1 MDGFATRM
9 MWPLGRL
16 LVVVFAV
23 AWLGLSRPA
32 NAAAASP
39 AAATSAAVTVS
50 DARGRLIKLVAPPQ
64 RIVSLMPSLT
74 ESVCALGACERL
86 VGVDRY
92 SNWPDAVRRLP
103 KLGGLEDAQIEAIVA
118 LRPDVVLAARSSRA
132 IGRLEA
138 LGLKVLA
145 LEPVDHAELRTSL
158 ATLATLLGRP
168 GQAEALWQQID
179 DQVRRA
185 TAQVP
190 PAWRGQRV
198 YFEVDAAPYAAGAV
212 SFVGQTL
219 TQLGLAH
226 IIGPE
231 LGPFPKLNPEF
242 VLRAQPDLV
251 MAVTHDLASMPQR
264 PGWSHLRALQRRRV
278 CAFAPADYD
287 MLVRP
292 GPRLGEGALLIA
304 ACLSQLGAPSPAA
317 SGAAR

>member
-1 MDGFATRM
+1 MLS
-9 MWPLGRL
+9 PLGL
-16 LVVVFAV
+16 FLVAFAV
-23 AWLGLSRPA
+23 AWSGLSAP
-32 NAAAASP
+32 AAAAS
-39 AAATSAAVTVS
+39 ASSAAVSVS
-50 DARGRLIKLVAPPQ
+50 DARGQVITLAAPPQ

-74 ESVCALGACERL
+74 ETVCALDACERL
-86 VGVDRY
+86 VGIDRY
-92 SNWPDAVRRLP
+92 SNWPESVRRLP

-145 LEPVDHAELRTSL
+145 LEPVDHAQLRASL
-158 ATLATLLGRP
+158 TTLATLLGRP
-168 GQAEALWQQID
+168 AQAEIVWQHID
-179 DQVRRA
+179 AQVHRA

-219 TQLGLAH
+219 VRLGLANV
-226 IIGPE
+226 IGPA
-231 LGPFPKLNPEF
+231 LGPFPKLSPEY

-251 MAVTHDLASMPQR
+251 MAVRHDLATMAQR
-264 PGWSHLRALQRRRV
+264 PGWSHLRALQRQRV
-278 CAFAPADYD
+278 CAFEPADYD

-292 GPRLGEGALLIA
+292 GPRLGDGALLIA
-304 ACLSQLGAPSPAA
+304 ACLSRLAAPTVSA
-317 SGAAR
+317 SGVATR

>member
-1 MDGFATRM
+1 MSL
-9 MWPLGRL
+9 LGGCRAL
-16 LVVVFAV
+16 LLLIGLC
-23 AWLGLSRPA
+23 LGLSA
-32 NAAAASP
+32 VAQAAISVA
-39 AAATSAAVTVS
+39 
-50 DARGRLIKLVAPPQ
+50 DERGHRLSFERPPQ

-103 KLGGLEDAQIEAIVA
+103 RLGGLEDAQIEAIVA

-132 IGRLEA
+132 IERLEA

-145 LEPVDHAELRTSL
+145 LEPVDHAELRAGL

-179 DQVRRA
+179 TQVRRA

-219 TQLGLAH
+219 AQLGLAN

-251 MAVTHDLASMPQR
+251 MAVTHDLAAMPQR

-304 ACLSQLGAPSPAA
+304 ACLSRLAAPTSSP
-317 SGAAR
+317 SGASK